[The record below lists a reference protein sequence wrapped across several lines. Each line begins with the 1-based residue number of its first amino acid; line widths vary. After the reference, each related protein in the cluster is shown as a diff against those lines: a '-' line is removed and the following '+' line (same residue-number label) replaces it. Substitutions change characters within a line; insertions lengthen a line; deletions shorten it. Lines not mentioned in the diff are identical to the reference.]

1 MHAVLE
7 AIQDLL
13 FPPLCVGCSRRLDHS
28 RPPLL
33 CTGCLTKLHF
43 ISSPICPCCG
53 IPYATGADHL
63 CSACLQNKYDFDLA
77 RSLLRYQPPTDS
89 VILRLK
95 FGAELSGLRT
105 LAALLAESCCLREFS
120 PPDYLIPIPLHATR
134 IRERGFNQ
142 ATLIARSCF
151 PQWQGKLGLDILI
164 KKHQTP
170 HQTQLSGQERRSN
183 LKQAF
188 SLNPHGEIFGKTFL
202 LVDDVLTT
210 GSTVNACARLLRRGG
225 AKRIEVF
232 TLARSL
238 GKHAW

>member
-1 MHAVLE
+1 MHSLIG
-7 AIQDLL
+7 AIHDLL
-13 FPPLCVGCSRRLDHS
+13 FPPRCVGCSRRLDHS
-28 RPPLL
+28 RPPLF
-33 CTGCLTKLHF
+33 CTDCLNKLSF
-43 ISSPICPCCG
+43 IASPICPCCG

-63 CSACLQNKYDFDLA
+63 CSACLRNANDFDLA
-77 RSLLRYQPPTDS
+77 RSLLLYHPPLDG

-95 FGAELSGLRT
+95 FGGELSGLRSLGT
-105 LAALLAESCCLREFS
+105 LFTGSRCLEALS
-120 PPDYLIPIPLHATR
+120 PPDYILPVPLHPTR

-151 PQWQGKLGLDILI
+151 PQWQERLRLDILI

-170 HQTQLSGQERRSN
+170 PQTQLSGQHRRTN
-183 LKQAF
+183 LKRAF
-188 SLNPHGEIFGKTFL
+188 SLHPQSEIFGKTIL

-210 GSTVNACARLLRRGG
+210 GSTVNACAKLLRRGG